1 METAV
6 KIAKQ
11 RLSVL
16 ELAEQ
21 LGSVSED
28 CRRRGMDRTSFY
40 EWKRRFQTHGLEG
53 LKDLP
58 PIHKSHPQTMKL
70 EVEARIVELALAHPS
85 YGCNKIEK
93 LLSLEGPY
101 VSNVTIQ
108 KILIEHSLGSR
119 YDRWLALE
127 KKSAEDGLELSSAQ
141 IAYIE
146 KLNPQASESGMLRAP
161 GQGNCFPLIHF

>member
-1 METAV
+1 
-6 KIAKQ
+6 
-11 RLSVL
+11 
-16 ELAEQ
+16 
-21 LGSVSED
+21 
-28 CRRRGMDRTSFY
+28 MDRTSFY

-108 KILIEHSLGSR
+108 KILIEHDHGSR

>member
-1 METAV
+1 MDASE
-6 KIAKQ
+6 KIARH
-11 RLSVL
+11 RLGVL

-21 LGSVSED
+21 LGNISEA

-40 EWKRRFQTHGLEG
+40 KWKRRFQRHGLEG

-58 PIHKSHPQTMKL
+58 PIHKSHPQAVKP
-70 EVEARIVELALAHPS
+70 EVKARIIELALAHPS
-85 YGCNKIEK
+85 YGCNKLEK

-108 KILIEHSLGSR
+108 KILIEQGLGSR

-127 KKSAEDGLELSSAQ
+127 KKAHEDELVLSSEQ
-141 IAYIE
+141 VAYIE
-146 KLNPQASESGMLRAP
+146 KHGPER
-161 GQGNCFPLIHF
+161 